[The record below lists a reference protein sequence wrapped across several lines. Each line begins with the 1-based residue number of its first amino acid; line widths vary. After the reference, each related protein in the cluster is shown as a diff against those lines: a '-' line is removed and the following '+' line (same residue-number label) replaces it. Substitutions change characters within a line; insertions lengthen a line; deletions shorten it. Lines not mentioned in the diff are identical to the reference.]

1 MDGDE
6 HSEASVAVAMTYEW
20 PTFTEGL
27 FGKANASVC
36 NAWTQSARIVLSSSE
51 ALDWANRTKDAFAQP
66 ERYLAKV
73 TVAAVISSN
82 RWSYTFV
89 PIIISGTTT
98 ANLSG
103 TGQAGSGALN
113 LREIYN
119 TSLLVDMSPLPTGA
133 TIGPVGSD
141 FNGTVWPTTPLTAI
155 VEMNVEHKADGSVA
169 YWFSSP
175 NPGRCAT

>member
-1 MDGDE
+1 
-6 HSEASVAVAMTYEW
+6 MTYEW
-20 PTFTEGL
+20 PIFTEGL

-51 ALDWANRTKDAFAQP
+51 ALDWATRAKDAFEQP
-66 ERYLAKV
+66 ERWLAKI
-73 TVAAVISSN
+73 TSATAVGGASN
-82 RWSYTFV
+82 RWTYAFE

-98 ANLSG
+98 AALSG
-103 TGQAGSGALN
+103 TGQKATGALN
-113 LREIYN
+113 LREFYN
-119 TSLLVDMSPLPTGA
+119 TALPVDMSPLPTGA